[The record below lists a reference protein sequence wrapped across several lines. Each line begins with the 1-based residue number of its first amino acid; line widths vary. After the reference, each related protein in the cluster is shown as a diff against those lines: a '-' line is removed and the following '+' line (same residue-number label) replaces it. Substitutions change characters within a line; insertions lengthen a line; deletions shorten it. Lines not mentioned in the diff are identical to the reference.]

1 MGFVIRSAK
10 PLPHALMCEA
20 EDSIAPP
27 FVDTIVST
35 PEEVHITEPQRAVL
49 RQIGSRHRTRLIFR
63 GRATLWAMA
72 PKFALDC
79 TGLKDALQRLG
90 DAIDVVSSDEFG
102 RVDHRWQ
109 ATLVAGV
116 VQCFE
121 FTYELSWRML
131 KRQLEQEVPTPSE
144 LDAMNYRDLV
154 RLGHERGLVREP
166 ETWFE
171 FRELR
176 NITSHTYSEPLA
188 QRVAV
193 GAAPLLA
200 QGKLLLQELE
210 RRNHV

>member
-1 MGFVIRSAK
+1 M
-10 PLPHALMCEA
+10 P
-20 EDSIAPP
+20 
-27 FVDTIVST
+27 
-35 PEEVHITEPQRAVL
+35 
-49 RQIGSRHRTRLIFR
+49 
-63 GRATLWAMA
+63 

-79 TGLKDALQRLG
+79 TGLRDALQRLS
-90 DAIDVVSSDEFG
+90 DAIDVVSLDEFG
-102 RVDHRWQ
+102 RLDQRWQ

-121 FTYELSWRML
+121 FTYELCWRML

-144 LDAMNYRDLV
+144 LDAMSFRDLV

-166 ETWFE
+166 EAWFE

-188 QRVAV
+188 QRVAA

-210 RRNHV
+210 RRNRG